1 MTNEQAIQTALTAM
15 QTIIS
20 NNNTERNQEPK
31 TQIIKQ
37 EIIKDETL
45 LTAKL
50 ENVLLTVDEV
60 RQILK
65 ISDARVRKLIKDGD
79 LSAMKLG
86 RLKVPY
92 FEVERFLK
100 DNLGRDFDEGEKTN
114 TGGEHEKRRIT
125 RQSWNGTKRG

>member
-1 MTNEQAIQTALTAM
+1 MTNEQALQTALTAM

-114 TGGEHEKRRIT
+114 TGGKHEKRRIT
-125 RQSWNGTKRG
+125 RQS

>member
-125 RQSWNGTKRG
+125 RQS